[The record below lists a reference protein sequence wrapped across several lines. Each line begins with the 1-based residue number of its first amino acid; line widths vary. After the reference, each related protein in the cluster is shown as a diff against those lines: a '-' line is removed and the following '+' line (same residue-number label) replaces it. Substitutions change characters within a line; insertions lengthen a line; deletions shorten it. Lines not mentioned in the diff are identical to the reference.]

1 MWEKLMISVWV
12 WCIFYESCSGRFTV
26 AKNSLEVTSPE
37 SMKGFYD
44 SSIGS
49 FGVPKRGG
57 TMAGTIVDPK
67 SNRKA
72 CKSFGDF
79 GLSFNSNSGG
89 LPTFLLADRGDC
101 FFSLK
106 AWNAQNAGVAA
117 ILIADDR
124 CEPLS
129 NMESPE
135 EYYPGSDYVQEIVIP
150 SAFIKKALGDEMKK
164 ALSDGQMVN
173 VTLDWTGDLP
183 VMISSGT
190 LK

>member
-1 MWEKLMISVWV
+1 MWEKLKILVWV
-12 WCIFYESCSGRFTV
+12 WCILCGSSFGGFTV
-26 AKNSLEVTSPE
+26 AKNRLEVTSPE

-49 FGVPKRGG
+49 FGVPKLGG
-57 TMAGTIVDPK
+57 TMAGTVVYPK

-124 CEPLS
+124 CEQFF
-129 NMESPE
+129 NMDFPE
-135 EYYPGSDYVQEIVIP
+135 EYYPGSEYIQEIVMHP
-150 SAFIKKALGDEMKK
+150 
-164 ALSDGQMVN
+164 
-173 VTLDWTGDLP
+173 
-183 VMISSGT
+183 ISIHHESFGR
-190 LK
+190 